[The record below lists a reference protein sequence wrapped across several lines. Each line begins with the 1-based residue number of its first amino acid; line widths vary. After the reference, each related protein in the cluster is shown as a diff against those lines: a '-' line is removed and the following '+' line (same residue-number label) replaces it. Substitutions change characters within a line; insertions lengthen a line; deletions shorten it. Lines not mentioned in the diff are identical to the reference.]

1 MISREL
7 VKKLKKIEIYTSR
20 LANDQLAGSYH
31 SVFKGRGMAFS
42 EVRKYQPGDDVRFID
57 WNVSARMNDTYVKIF
72 TEEREMTVML
82 LVDLSASERFGS
94 VAKPKIETVAEVAAL
109 LAFSAIKNN
118 DRVGLILFTDRI
130 ERFVPPKKG
139 RSHVMRVVTE
149 ILNAT
154 PEGRGTDLRVALDLL
169 GGIGKRR
176 SVAFLISDFIAGSY
190 EKPLKVV
197 AAKHDLIPIQVV
209 DPREDELPDVGLALI
224 EDLETGEVVEVDTS
238 SSSFRTEY
246 TRQAQKVRASREHL
260 FKRLSLDHA
269 TVSTDRDYVRP
280 LTELFRLRQRRLTGF
295 R

>member
-1 MISREL
+1 
-7 VKKLKKIEIYTSR
+7 
-20 LANDQLAGSYH
+20 
-31 SVFKGRGMAFS
+31 
-42 EVRKYQPGDDVRFID
+42 
-57 WNVSARMNDTYVKIF
+57 
-72 TEEREMTVML
+72 
-82 LVDLSASERFGS
+82 
-94 VAKPKIETVAEVAAL
+94 
-109 LAFSAIKNN
+109 
-118 DRVGLILFTDRI
+118 
-130 ERFVPPKKG
+130 
-139 RSHVMRVVTE
+139 
-149 ILNAT
+149 
-154 PEGRGTDLRVALDLL
+154 
-169 GGIGKRR
+169 
-176 SVAFLISDFIAGSY
+176 
-190 EKPLKVV
+190 V